1 MGGSRT
7 EQPAPRCRRGKQG
20 AFRATMGRTML
31 SVALSSVLT
40 LESCATASRPTWQP
54 LDISPDPDVIRIVMQ
69 HAPGAII
76 EASFVKPDALKPAP
90 QGAVSVQI
98 TVRNVGKQSLR
109 IRSGQS
115 ELYLADGSRL
125 VIHRTPPPPEE
136 TKTSAEP
143 STEESSLP
151 TRIDAPASA
160 TEEPKTPAKTNAES
174 PPVESNAPT
183 QVDTPASAEEPKT
196 PATKETAKQVALGAG
211 IVVGTIV
218 EAAVIVAVHVYA
230 PVLVAAAVV
239 TSPIWGPFVIVAR
252 YRQRAQLRSVLDA
265 TLQEGDVVLA
275 HGELASAVLQ
285 FDGDAAGLGT
295 AFFVVRVTD
304 EVERDWTAKVPL
316 AIPK

>member
-7 EQPAPRCRRGKQG
+7 EQPAPRCRRGKQR

-76 EASFVKPDALKPAP
+76 EASLVKPDALKPAP
-90 QGAVSVQI
+90 QGVVSVQI

-125 VIHRTPPPPEE
+125 VIHRMPPPPEE

-151 TRIDAPASA
+151 TRIDAPASV

-183 QVDTPASAEEPKT
+183 QVDTPASATEEPKT
-196 PATKETAKQVALGAG
+196 PATTKETAKKVALGVG

-218 EAAVIVAVHVYA
+218 GAAVIVAVYYV
-230 PVLVAAAVV
+230 
-239 TSPIWGPFVIVAR
+239 
-252 YRQRAQLRSVLDA
+252 
-265 TLQEGDVVLA
+265 
-275 HGELASAVLQ
+275 
-285 FDGDAAGLGT
+285 
-295 AFFVVRVTD
+295 
-304 EVERDWTAKVPL
+304 
-316 AIPK
+316 